1 MMAVLIFTGNVLVFP
16 WLFGEKQKRNE
27 IYCVS
32 ILSKIVS
39 SQNYILFTKKANIFV
54 KNFKHF

>member
-16 WLFGEKQKRNE
+16 WLFGEKQKHNE
-27 IYCVS
+27 IYFVS

-39 SQNYILFTKKANIFV
+39 LQNDILFTKKANIFV
-54 KNFKHF
+54 KNFKYF

>member
-1 MMAVLIFTGNVLVFP
+1 MSWFFHGCLAKNKIAT
-16 WLFGEKQKRNE
+16 K
-27 IYCVS
+27 Y

>member
-1 MMAVLIFTGNVLVFP
+1 MMAVLIFTGNILVFL

-27 IYCVS
+27 IYFVS

-39 SQNYILFTKKANIFV
+39 LQNYILFTKKANIFV
-54 KNFKHF
+54 KKFKYF

>member
-1 MMAVLIFTGNVLVFP
+1 MMAVLIFTGNVLVFL

-27 IYCVS
+27 IYFVS

-39 SQNYILFTKKANIFV
+39 LQNYILFTKKANIFV
-54 KNFKHF
+54 KNFKYF

>member
-27 IYCVS
+27 IYFVS
-32 ILSKIVS
+32 ILPKIVS
-39 SQNYILFTKKANIFV
+39 LQNYEVILTY
-54 KNFKHF
+54 FKHTKYNKEC